1 MGQRTGLE
9 ADGDLVGAGLD
20 PPSLPG
26 TRGKEC
32 HLGTRGSLKTGEAFK
47 SYYESGSKAIGA
59 GIWKLDLRKK
69 VRVGDDRTCYF
80 IVS

>member
-1 MGQRTGLE
+1 MPWVGQGTGLE

-32 HLGTRGSLKTGEAFK
+32 HLGTRGSLKTGAAGLKVAKERHEARW
-47 SYYESGSKAIGA
+47 EG
-59 GIWKLDLRKK
+59 R
-69 VRVGDDRTCYF
+69 RVGWTQFFGKEQHEDHRA
-80 IVS
+80 

>member
-1 MGQRTGLE
+1 MPWVGQGTGLE

-32 HLGTRGSLKTGEAFK
+32 HLGTRGSLKTGAAGLKVAKERHEARW
-47 SYYESGSKAIGA
+47 GG
-59 GIWKLDLRKK
+59 R
-69 VRVGDDRTCYF
+69 RVGWTQFFGKEQHEDHRA
-80 IVS
+80 